1 MCSASISPTP
11 RSMPRGARSAPLR
24 SAYARPISSPSA
36 RRLSTS
42 STSAHSCARCHRAS
56 GRAGRNG
63 SPSCCAR
70 AVCSRD
76 SSSWRIRIAARPSAS
91 RSAVCARCSIRASRC
106 SRTSRYRRSNR
117 CRCSPATS
125 VGRCGSGGYDGARM
139 LIGSG
144 VLYLLVTIAIGLWA
158 AQRVHTSK
166 DYVLAGRSLPLYMN
180 TATVFATWFGA
191 ESVLSV
197 SVEFSKSGLGG
208 IIADPFGSSMCLVIV
223 ALFFARAFY
232 RMDLLTIGDFYRK
245 RYGPT
250 MELGTSV
257 VIAISYLGWT
267 AAQLTAL
274 GLVLSTLTDGAISLS
289 TGIIISGIF
298 VLAYTIW
305 GGMWSVAMTDLFQS
319 VMIIVG
325 LVLVAWVVGDMAGGS
340 SKVIAAALEGGR
352 FEFWPK
358 GGTREWFAFVT
369 AFLTLAIGSI
379 PQQDIFQR
387 VTSAKDERTAIIG
400 SLLGGV
406 VYFCFVFVPI
416 FIVLAALMVDPSLG
430 SLLKAE
436 DVREMQRVL
445 PNFILEHTPL
455 WIKVL
460 FFGALLSAIL
470 STASG
475 AIIAPTSLCTENIIR
490 PRFPHMSERQ
500 FMLSLR
506 LVLVSFTLA
515 ALIFALNSKQT
526 MYDMVQNAYTVTLVA
541 ALVPLAAGIF
551 WKRSSNT
558 GAILSSLFGLVSWV
572 IAAFTAPDATVPPP
586 LVGLAFSLFGMV
598 AGSLLPRPLAH
609 AQPHGRHH

>member
-1 MCSASISPTP
+1 
-11 RSMPRGARSAPLR
+11 
-24 SAYARPISSPSA
+24 
-36 RRLSTS
+36 
-42 STSAHSCARCHRAS
+42 
-56 GRAGRNG
+56 
-63 SPSCCAR
+63 
-70 AVCSRD
+70 
-76 SSSWRIRIAARPSAS
+76 
-91 RSAVCARCSIRASRC
+91 
-106 SRTSRYRRSNR
+106 
-117 CRCSPATS
+117 
-125 VGRCGSGGYDGARM
+125 M
-139 LIGSG
+139 LIASV

-158 AQRVHTSK
+158 AMRVKNSK

-197 SVEFSKSGLGG
+197 SVEFSKNGLSG

-223 ALFFARAFY
+223 ALLFARAFY

-245 RYGPT
+245 RYGRS

-274 GLVLSTLTDGAISLS
+274 GLVFSTLTGGAIPLQ
-289 TGIIISGIF
+289 TGIIISGAI

-325 LVLVAWVVGDMAGGS
+325 LGIIAWFVGDMAGGAG
-340 SKVIAAALEGGR
+340 KVIGTVADAGK

-358 GGTREWFAFVT
+358 GGAKEWLAFVT

-387 VTSAKDERTAIIG
+387 VTSAKNERTAIAG
-400 SLLGGV
+400 SLLGGA
-406 VYFCFVFVPI
+406 VYFCFVFVPVY
-416 FIVLAALMVDPSLG
+416 IVAAGLLIDPSLG
-430 SLLKAE
+430 TLLSSPDA
-436 DVREMQRVL
+436 RETQRVL
-445 PNFILEHTPL
+445 PEFILGHTPM
-455 WIKVL
+455 WIQVL

-490 PRFPHMSERQ
+490 PLYPHMGDRQ
-500 FMLSLR
+500 FLLTLR
-506 LVLVSFTLA
+506 VVLVAFTLA
-515 ALIFALNSKQT
+515 ALVFALNSKQT

-551 WKRSSNT
+551 WKRANNA
-558 GAILSSLFGLVSWV
+558 GAILSAGLGLVAWM
-572 IAAFTAPDATVPPP
+572 IAAFTAGDALVPPT
-586 LVGLAFSLFGMV
+586 LVGLGFSIAGMV
-598 AGSLLPRPLAH
+598 AGSLVPLPALRT
-609 AQPHGRHH
+609 QHGSH